1 MSSNFG
7 SPLFAALRARSRW
20 WDVYVSHPF
29 VMGLGD
35 GSASRDGF
43 LNYLRQDYVFLIHF
57 SRAWAYAAAKTDR
70 VAELRAAIGVADAL
84 INHELQLHV
93 GVCAAAGIDE
103 AALEATEEAAEN
115 LAYTRF
121 VLDQGLKGDFL
132 DLLAALA
139 PCVLG
144 YGEIGA
150 RLLAETEGRRIG
162 HPFAAWIETYGGPD
176 YQGVCADFARLLEG
190 ASAARLGPDP
200 ALSPRWPGLVGAFD
214 TAARLEAGFWTLGQ
228 SSAAKGG

>member
-1 MSSNFG
+1 MTAVSDFG
-7 SPLFAALRARSRW
+7 SPLFAALRAESRW
-20 WDVYVSHPF
+20 WPAYVRHPF
-29 VMGLGD
+29 VEALGA
-35 GSASRDGF
+35 GSADRAGF

-57 SRAWAYAAAKTDR
+57 TRAWAYAAAKTDR
-70 VAELRAAIGVADAL
+70 VAELRAAVSVADAL
-84 INHELQLHV
+84 INHELALHV

-121 VLDQGLKGDFL
+121 VLDAGLRGDFL

-150 RLLAETEGRRIG
+150 RLRAETEGRRDG
-162 HPFAAWIETYGGPD
+162 HPYAAWIETYGGAD
-176 YQGVCADFARLLEG
+176 YRDVCDTFAGLLEG
-190 ASAARLGPDP
+190 AAAARLGPDP
-200 ALSPRWPGLVGAFD
+200 RRSARWPALARTFD
-214 TAARLEAGFWTLGQ
+214 TAVRLEAGFWALG
-228 SSAAKGG
+228 APA